1 MSKKN
6 KKYNKKFFSCGKK
19 IYTTEDDVIFVGREQ
34 MFEFGSQQ
42 LFYYF
47 CDDCLAWHLTSKET
61 KNRIS

>member
-1 MSKKN
+1 MKK
-6 KKYNKKFFSCGKK
+6 KSSDKYKINFLCGKK
-19 IYTTEDDVIFVGREQ
+19 KYTTEDDVVFVGRIQ